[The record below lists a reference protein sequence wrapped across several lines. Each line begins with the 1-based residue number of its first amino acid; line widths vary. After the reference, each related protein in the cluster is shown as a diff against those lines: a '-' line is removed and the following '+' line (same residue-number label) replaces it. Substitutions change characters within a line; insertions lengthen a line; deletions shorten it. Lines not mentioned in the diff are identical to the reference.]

1 MKSRNII
8 QLMIAIWLL
17 PGMIAC
23 SSLRPNKSQEIEEL
37 PGGFKY
43 SEGTSSVAEMYQ
55 VATDHLIRSEF
66 AEAET
71 VYRQIIEIEPDNHNG
86 YVGLGSSL
94 FYQNKLAEA
103 QDAYSKAL
111 ELSPESA
118 MALIGL
124 GSVAHRNEN
133 HEAAIDYYSRA
144 LEVNDQLAD
153 AHWGLAITL
162 EDAGRIDE
170 AIEHFNQVLQL
181 APDSEMAE
189 YANAKLA
196 DLKPQA
202 Q

>member
-1 MKSRNII
+1 
-8 QLMIAIWLL
+8 MIVIWLL
-17 PGMIAC
+17 PGVIAC
-23 SSLRPNKSQEIEEL
+23 SSLRPSKSQEIEGL

-43 SEGTSSVAEMYQ
+43 SEGTSSVTEMHQ
-55 VATDHLIRSEF
+55 VAADHLSHSEF
-66 AEAET
+66 AEAEA

-94 FYQNKLAEA
+94 FYQNKLTEA

-133 HEAAIDYYSRA
+133 YEAAIDYYSQA
-144 LEVNDQLAD
+144 LETNDQLAD
-153 AHWGLAITL
+153 AHWGLAIAL
-162 EDAGRIDE
+162 EDAGRIEE

-181 APDSEMAE
+181 APDSQIAE